1 MHAINELVLAT
12 SNVGKINELSQL
24 LAPIS
29 CQSQDHWGIGSAD
42 ETGLSFV
49 ENAIIKA
56 RHASLIAKR
65 PALADDSG
73 LVVMALN
80 GRPGIFSARF
90 AHQNAT
96 DEENRD
102 YLLSQLI
109 TTPQEQRQAYFFC
122 ALALCTHALDPTPLI
137 ATGVLHGSIS
147 LKPEGIFGF
156 GYDPVFFLPQ
166 KKCTLAQLPDAEKNA
181 ISHRAEAINQLLQ
194 LIKNQPKNTPQQGE
208 SC

>member
-12 SNVGKINELSQL
+12 SNAGKINELSQL
-24 LAPIS
+24 LAPMS
-29 CQSQDHWGIGSAD
+29 CQSQDHWGIGCAE

-56 RHASLIAKR
+56 RHASLIADR

-90 AHQNAT
+90 AHPHAT

-102 YLLSQLI
+102 YLLSQLK
-109 TTPQEQRQAYFFC
+109 TTPQDQRQAYFFC

-137 ATGVLHGSIS
+137 ATGMLNGYIS
-147 LKPEGIFGF
+147 LKPEGILGF
-156 GYDPVFFLPQ
+156 GYDPVFFLPKRQ
-166 KKCTLAQLPDAEKNA
+166 CTLAQLPSTEKNA
-181 ISHRAEAINQLLQ
+181 ISHRAEAIKQLLQ
-194 LIKNQPKNTPQQGE
+194 LIKNQSSDAIQRDG